1 MVVTVVVWVGAL
13 LAAAL
18 GVAVV
23 RSGTVLG
30 VIAGL
35 LLFVLAAGLAV
46 TGTFFVVL
54 LGSPGAASP

>member
-23 RSGTVLG
+23 RSRTVLG
-30 VIAGL
+30 VTAVL

-46 TGTFFVVL
+46 AGTFFVVL
-54 LGSPGAASP
+54 LGSPGTSP

>member
-23 RSGTVLG
+23 RSRTVLG
-30 VIAGL
+30 VTAGL
-35 LLFVLAAGLAV
+35 PLFVLAVGLAV
-46 TGTFFVVL
+46 VGTFFVVL
-54 LGSPGAASP
+54 LSNPGAASP